1 MFEILIK
8 IFNVLRNYRNLCR
21 SVRHYHH
28 HYHRNEKWID
38 FFFFRYNSIAIKLSE
53 WNNIIRA
60 TPDPTWTLDIVSF
73 PTIYVCILRQGAERA
88 GEQAGSRARKPYFH
102 AGKNDERADVASL
115 K

>member
-8 IFNVLRNYRNLCR
+8 IFNIFNVLRN
-21 SVRHYHH
+21 SVEISVILY
-28 HYHRNEKWID
+28 NVIIVIIIGTKNGSI

-88 GEQAGSRARKPYFH
+88 GRQAGREPRTQALLSR
-102 AGKNDERADVASL
+102 G
-115 K
+115 